1 MKQDKTILARIEY
14 LAKVG
19 GNPGDRDSTPSD
31 LAREVYVGTLGLA
44 SSLYG
49 ANSPQVEAIKDSN
62 DRISKH
68 NWSQG
73 LRDTATIHEMRG
85 VLRTIR
91 AEIENGLLDSIRTT
105 VKGEILSDFLLL
117 AQQSLRD
124 SKDVAAVLACAA
136 LEDALKRFAEAN
148 GLECDDKEMTDVV
161 NALKARGLVQGAQGK
176 VLQSF
181 VGVRN
186 KALHAQWDRID
197 GAEVHAVIGFLQTF
211 LSDRFS

>member
-1 MKQDKTILARIEY
+1 MNQQKALLERIDYLAR
-14 LAKVG
+14 VG
-19 GNPGDRDSTPSD
+19 GSPGERDSTPSD
-31 LAREVYVGTLGLA
+31 VAREVYVGTLGLA

-49 ANSPQVEAIKDSN
+49 EHSPQVEAIKDSN
-62 DRISKH
+62 ERIAKYE
-68 NWSQG
+68 WSQG
-73 LRDTATIHEMRG
+73 LRDTATIWEMRG
-85 VLRTIR
+85 ILRTIR
-91 AEIENGLLDSIRTT
+91 AEVETGLLDSIRNS

-117 AQQSLRD
+117 AQQSLSH

-148 GLECDDKEMTDVV
+148 GLQCDDKEMSEVV
-161 NALKARGLVQGAQGK
+161 NGLKAKGLVQGAQGK

-186 KALHAQWDRID
+186 KALHAEWDRID

-211 LSDRFS
+211 LADRFS